1 MPVLRDRTNPPG
13 EPSLDMRKVGEEVER
28 YCSTYWH
35 PDRPKPVVNAVE
47 GRDRNWWGTPRA
59 KRPGV
64 YVLYSAD
71 GKLGYIGKASLRATM
86 GNRLYDHFEGG
97 RGTPGRLNDRTQYV
111 QFIEVSEA
119 HLAPSL
125 EECLIGRLNPP
136 WNNLGPSAAVAA

>member
-1 MPVLRDRTNPPG
+1 MPVMRDRTNPPG
-13 EPSLDMRKVGEEVER
+13 EPSPDMRRVAEEVER

-47 GRDRNWWGTPRA
+47 GRDQNWWRQPRA
-59 KRPGV
+59 ASPGV

-71 GKLGYIGKASLRATM
+71 GKLGYIGKASLRANM
-86 GNRLYDHFEGG
+86 GRRLYAHFEGAG
-97 RGTPGRLNDRTQYV
+97 GTPGPLNDCTQYV
-111 QFIEVSEA
+111 QLIEVSEA

-136 WNNLGPSAAVAA
+136 WNALGSSAAAA